1 MAPTIVF
8 DAKDNVVV
16 VLGSPGGSR
25 IILYVV
31 KTLIALI
38 DWGMDAQEAAD
49 LLNFGSQGHGFEIEL
64 AGQAVWTALK
74 LKAFGH
80 AIAPAL
86 MNSGTHIV
94 VRNGN
99 RLEGAADW
107 RREGAALGD

>member
-1 MAPTIVF
+1 
-8 DAKDNVVV
+8 
-16 VLGSPGGSR
+16 
-25 IILYVV
+25 
-31 KTLIALI
+31 
-38 DWGMDAQEAAD
+38 MDAQEAAD

-74 LKAFGH
+74 LKPFGH